1 MLLDSGIFSE
11 MQRAAEL
18 SSAAYTGCIGSA
30 FDVTITKQ
38 INDVATD
45 TQVRCSYCT
54 DETSLSSNADPS
66 RGSLDILPLKAVFRL
81 SCEDLPRVSLW
92 IAPIRT

>member
-18 SSAAYTGCIGSA
+18 SSAAYTGCLGSA

-54 DETSLSSNADPS
+54 GKTSLSSNANKRRD
-66 RGSLDILPLKAVFRL
+66 SLVILPLMVAFRL
-81 SCEDLPRVSLW
+81 LCEDLPQVSL
-92 IAPIRT
+92 